1 MLLIL
6 LSVYKIYNFFTLIA
20 LEVFRLLKNIHQASF
35 CNALCLLCQIALE

>member
-20 LEVFRLLKNIHQASF
+20 LEVFSLLKNIHQASF
-35 CNALCLLCQIALE
+35 SNALWLLCQIALE